1 MLDTIMIYAMIL
13 FLLGIVAWLIGLR
26 FSEFDDKIKKLEK
39 KIDELEVGLKDIY
52 EKDYEK
58 DNIYRS

>member
-52 EKDYEK
+52 EK
-58 DNIYRS
+58 RL